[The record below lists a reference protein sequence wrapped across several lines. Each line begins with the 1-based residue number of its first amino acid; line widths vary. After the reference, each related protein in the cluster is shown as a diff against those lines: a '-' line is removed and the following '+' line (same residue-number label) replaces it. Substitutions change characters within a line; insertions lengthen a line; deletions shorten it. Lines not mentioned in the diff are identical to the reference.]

1 MTTDS
6 INAELAEREQAPY
19 SKALPKERRS
29 EFIAAAHEL
38 ADAGVNTPE
47 ELVSVLTNN
56 FEGRYNA
63 YSQSIW
69 NLIWAFDPTSAMEEL
84 LPDWNALFAAQHDE
98 DDLELTVFQRIS
110 RRERLATSWGR
121 KMFPLPEEEY
131 EARLLKARE
140 ILTSLGFVGR
150 PIGSYLQALPLLLE
164 HQAIATYISR
174 TEQLHLLNEYPNVIT
189 PNEAAQLMAMDRMFS
204 SEETETLEQMLD
216 PTSSKGKSAMRV
228 WELINEMA

>member
-6 INAELAEREQAPY
+6 INAELAEHEQEAY
-19 SKALPKERRS
+19 SKALPTDKQS
-29 EFIAAAHEL
+29 ELIAAATAL
-38 ADAGVNTPE
+38 VDAGINTPE
-47 ELVSVLTNN
+47 EIVSVLTKR
-56 FEGRYNA
+56 FEGKHNA

-69 NLIWAFDPTSAMEEL
+69 YIIQAFDRTNSIERIP
-84 LPDWNALFAAQHDE
+84 PDWNALFAAQHEE

-110 RRERLATSWGR
+110 RSERLATSWAR

-140 ILTSLGFVGR
+140 ILTSLGFER
-150 PIGSYLQALPLLLE
+150 RSIGSYLRALPLLLE
-164 HQAIATYISR
+164 HQAIASYISR
-174 TEQLHLLNEYPNVIT
+174 TEQLHLLNEYPNLIT

-216 PTSSKGKSAMRV
+216 PTSSKGKSAIRV